1 MSIEEG
7 DKLHVVTA
15 DDISNNKKRL
25 GKFLVWGSAL
35 ILIFTLL
42 IQALDTNAYLTIGL
56 ETWRPSLYAYVLWAF
71 CLCAS
76 QVLTRGE
83 HGKRVLFV
91 LPAALF
97 VISMVVFPLLFGL
110 VIAFSDWNLSSPD
123 GRTFNGWDNVRQMW
137 VDPFYWNALKN
148 MVWYT
153 LVIILEYTVAFGLA
167 ILLNSQI
174 RGRKFFRVAFLLPLM
189 LSPVAV
195 SWMIGKS
202 MLEIR
207 FGPISRFLRWLA
219 SEPSTDLP
227 SLLYYPGMYIAGL
240 AQWFGWAS
248 PSFFGS
254 AGIARAMIM
263 AMDAWTFIPFM
274 MIMILAGLQAIPREL
289 YEASEVDGA
298 SKWRQFLEI
307 TFPLMLPV
315 SITAVLIRIIF
326 KLKLA
331 DIIINITSGG
341 PGGATDSV
349 TSFIFREYRDRSNV
363 GYGTL
368 LAIVYL
374 VIIVIAMTVLIKLA
388 DRWMK
393 PRY

>member
-167 ILLNSQI
+167 ILLNGQI

-227 SLLYYPGMYIAGL
+227 
-240 AQWFGWAS
+240 
-248 PSFFGS
+248 
-254 AGIARAMIM
+254 
-263 AMDAWTFIPFM
+263 
-274 MIMILAGLQAIPREL
+274 
-289 YEASEVDGA
+289 
-298 SKWRQFLEI
+298 
-307 TFPLMLPV
+307 
-315 SITAVLIRIIF
+315 
-326 KLKLA
+326 
-331 DIIINITSGG
+331 
-341 PGGATDSV
+341 
-349 TSFIFREYRDRSNV
+349 
-363 GYGTL
+363 
-368 LAIVYL
+368 
-374 VIIVIAMTVLIKLA
+374 
-388 DRWMK
+388 
-393 PRY
+393 